1 MTSFTRFALKWTI
14 SAVSLALATW
24 LLHGITVANGW
35 SLLLA
40 ALCIG
45 LLNAFFRPIVILL
58 TLPLNILTLG
68 LFTFVIN
75 AGLVL
80 ITSEIVKGFTVEGFW
95 TALTAAVI
103 MSGVSFMLNL
113 ILSEAKVH
121 PSKEN

>member
-1 MTSFTRFALKWTI
+1 MTGFTRFALKWTT
-14 SAVSLALATW
+14 SAVSLALAAW
-24 LLHGITVANGW
+24 LLHGITVVSGW

-45 LLNAFFRPIVILL
+45 LLNAFLRPIVILL

-80 ITSEIVKGFTVEGFW
+80 ITSEIVKGFKVEGFW
-95 TALTAAVI
+95 TALIAAVI
-103 MSGVSFMLNL
+103 MSGVSFILNL
-113 ILSEAKVH
+113 LLSEPRVK